1 MFWTLGAP
9 QVKGQVRQLDKA
21 SQRERLVSV
30 RWLSQWLNVSR
41 RSKGHEWNRT
51 LRLMGDPQLFSLNV
65 TIKTFQQRFSQ
76 NYENAYQILI
86 IILLERSINVILC
99 GVRLVSSIHVL
110 LKGEMLLSTFILCE
124 LHYIVSVFIFM
135 FAFLPCE
142 ALWAA
147 FYAWKVPYK

>member
-1 MFWTLGAP
+1 
-9 QVKGQVRQLDKA
+9 
-21 SQRERLVSV
+21 
-30 RWLSQWLNVSR
+30 
-41 RSKGHEWNRT
+41 
-51 LRLMGDPQLFSLNV
+51 MGDPQLFSLNV
-65 TIKTFQQRFSQ
+65 TIKTFSQ
-76 NYENAYQILI
+76 NHENAYQILI

-142 ALWAA
+142 AL
-147 FYAWKVPYK
+147 